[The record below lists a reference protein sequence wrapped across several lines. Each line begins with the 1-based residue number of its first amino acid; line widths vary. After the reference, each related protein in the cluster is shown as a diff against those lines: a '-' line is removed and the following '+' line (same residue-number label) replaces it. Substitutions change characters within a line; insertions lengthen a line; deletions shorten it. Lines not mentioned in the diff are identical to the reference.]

1 MDISEQIYET
11 LQNTLESEYCGPWVQ
26 PVFIP
31 GHPCF
36 EAYCNM
42 MKAYERLRIRLGEAD
57 DDTDVEE
64 IINNLLA
71 YGKLVAMEMFL
82 CGIQYQKMQNEKSP
96 GA

>member
-1 MDISEQIYET
+1 MDMAEQIYET
-11 LQNTLESEYCGPWVQ
+11 LNSTLKPEHCVPWVQ

-36 EAYCNM
+36 ETYCDM
-42 MKAYERLRIRLGEAD
+42 HKAYERLRIRLKETEE
-57 DDTDVEE
+57 DTDVEE

-71 YGKLVAMEMFL
+71 HEKMLAMEMFYY
-82 CGIQYQKMQNEKSP
+82 GMRYQKMQDEKSP